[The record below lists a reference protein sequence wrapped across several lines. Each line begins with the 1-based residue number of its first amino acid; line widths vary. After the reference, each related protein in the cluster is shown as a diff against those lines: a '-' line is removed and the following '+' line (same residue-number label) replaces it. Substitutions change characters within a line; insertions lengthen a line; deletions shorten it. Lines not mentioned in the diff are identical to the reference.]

1 MEIQQAFE
9 VPFPRDVVWRRF
21 QDIPGLVAC
30 LPGASLIEAPAQGPL
45 KLGMTVKL
53 GPIVAAFIGDGDVVL
68 DDAAYAGRVSGGGND
83 RKSGSRVKGEA
94 AFALHEE
101 PDSAEGARTRIEVR
115 VTYAIAGSLAQFS
128 RGNLVQELAARLT
141 QAFAENLRGR
151 LADDALAAP
160 VQPEREPAQATAAD
174 EVPAT
179 PSAAAPAPSAPAQPL
194 DLGGLFWSML
204 VARLRRLFLFWK
216 RA

>member
-1 MEIQQAFE
+1 MEIQQEFN
-9 VPFPRDVVWRRF
+9 VPFQREMVWRRF

-30 LPGASLIEAPAQGPL
+30 LPGASLMEAPAQGPL

-53 GPIVAAFIGDGDVVL
+53 GPIVAAFVGDGEVVL
-68 DDAAYAGRVSGGGND
+68 DDAAYAGRVSGGGSD

-94 AFALHEE
+94 AFALHEM
-101 PDSAEGARTRIEVR
+101 PGAGEGAQTRIDVR
-115 VTYAIAGSLAQFS
+115 VTYSIAGSLAQFS
-128 RGNLVQELAARLT
+128 RANLVQELAARLT

-151 LADDALAAP
+151 LADEAVVTPPESVPGAVDAAVTAAP
-160 VQPEREPAQATAAD
+160 PPSPTSTPQQAR
-174 EVPAT
+174 
-179 PSAAAPAPSAPAQPL
+179 PL

-204 VARLRRLFLFWK
+204 VARLRRLILFWK

>member
-9 VPFPRDVVWRRF
+9 VPFPREVVWRRF

-30 LPGASLIEAPAQGPL
+30 LPGAALIEAPAQGTL

-53 GPIVAAFIGDGDVVL
+53 GPIVAAFAGDGEVVL
-68 DDAAYAGRVSGGGND
+68 DDAAYAGRVSGGGSD

-94 AFALHEE
+94 AFALHEVPGDGE
-101 PDSAEGARTRIEVR
+101 SAQTRIDVR
-115 VTYAIAGSLAQFS
+115 VTYSIAGSLAQFS

-141 QAFAENLRGR
+141 QSFAENLRGR
-151 LADDALAAP
+151 LADDALAIPPQP
-160 VQPEREPAQATAAD
+160 VRELAQAAAVA
-174 EVPAT
+174 ETPAT
-179 PSAAAPAPSAPAQPL
+179 PSAAPLPPAPAQPL
-194 DLGGLFWSML
+194 DLGGLLWSML

>member
-9 VPFPRDVVWRRF
+9 VPFPRELVWRRF

-30 LPGASLIEAPAQGPL
+30 LPGASLIEVPVQGPL

-68 DDAAYAGRVSGGGND
+68 DDAAYVGRVSGGGSD

-101 PDSAEGARTRIEVR
+101 PDSAEGACTRIEVR

-141 QAFAENLRGR
+141 QAFAENLRGKF
-151 LADDALAAP
+151 ADDALAAP
-160 VQPEREPAQATAAD
+160 AQPERELAHAAAAA
-174 EVPAT
+174 EAPAT
-179 PSAAAPAPSAPAQPL
+179 LSAVAPTPAQPL